1 MSDLTRNAPSVDG
14 FSANRGVVI
23 TQLKAGEALSAG
35 DTVFI
40 HSDSKVYQSDAVDHV
55 DSLTLEAGTTD
66 PVITVSKFDGMV
78 NADYAVGE
86 PVTIFGAGN
95 ILTKYATGLTPGAF
109 YWVSGTQGSLSDA
122 RVASNDSAVAKAVS
136 TTDVLVLR

>member
-23 TQLKAGEALSAG
+23 TQLKAGESLSAG
-35 DTVFI
+35 DSVFV
-40 HSDSKVYQSDAVDHV
+40 HSDGKVYQADAVDHV
-55 DSLTLEAGTTD
+55 DTLTIETGTTD
-66 PVITVSKFDGMV
+66 FAITVSKFDGMV

-86 PVTIFGAGN
+86 PCTIFGAGN
-95 ILTKYATGLTPGAF
+95 ILTKYATGLTAGAF
-109 YWVSGTQGSLSDA
+109 YWVSGTQGALSDA
-122 RVASNDSAVAKAVS
+122 RVATGDSAVAKAIS